1 MILTSK
7 SGLQSD
13 VMIVRFMRALV
24 GMTMI
29 CDDEDGV
36 DLGNAKNV
44 ESPGHVAYALCCHV
58 AMLHVAYAVCWNVAY
73 AACCHVASVAIGVL
87 P

>member
-1 MILTSK
+1 M
-7 SGLQSD
+7 
-13 VMIVRFMRALV
+13 MRMVLIW
-24 GMTMI
+24 GMQRMWKAR
-29 CDDEDGV
+29 DM
-36 DLGNAKNV
+36 L
-44 ESPGHVAYALCCHV
+44 PMLYV

>member
-1 MILTSK
+1 MILISK
-7 SGLQSD
+7 SGLQSH

-44 ESPGHVAYALCCHV
+44 ESPGHVAYALCCILPMLYVGMLPMLHV
-58 AMLHVAYAVCWNVAY
+58 AMLPLLPLE
-73 AACCHVASVAIGVL
+73 CCLS
-87 P
+87 

>member
-1 MILTSK
+1 MILISK
-7 SGLQSD
+7 SGLQSH

-29 CDDEDGV
+29 CVDEDGV

-58 AMLHVAYAVCWNVAY
+58 ACCLCCMLECCLCCMLPCCL
-73 AACCHVASVAIGVL
+73 CCHRSVALVE
-87 P
+87 